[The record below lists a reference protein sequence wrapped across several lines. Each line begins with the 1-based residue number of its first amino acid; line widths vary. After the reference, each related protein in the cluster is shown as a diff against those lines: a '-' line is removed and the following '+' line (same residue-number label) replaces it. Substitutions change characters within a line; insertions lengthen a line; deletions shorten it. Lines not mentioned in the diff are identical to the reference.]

1 MAERFE
7 IAHLVDPTHK
17 LPIPGTARFFSD
29 AAAGERIDTF
39 DPFWI
44 GRLNDK
50 SVALG
55 PRPETPKANPSV
67 VAPPPAS
74 APAAKPV

>member
-17 LPIPGTARFFSD
+17 LPIPGTARFFSA
-29 AAAGERIDTF
+29 AAAGEKIDTF

-55 PRPETPKANPSV
+55 PRPEAPKGN
-67 VAPPPAS
+67 APAAQPAS
-74 APAAKPV
+74 AIASAAKPA